1 MGKVFRLFPQFYY
14 HGEVENHLE
23 LKDKLLSEMKD
34 ATLSQPSEWNCS
46 VQSSFETKT
55 NMTDFSWDFFYDS
68 IKSNLMEM
76 HSELGGNP
84 LSRIDMTEAWLNK
97 YTKGDSQEVHTHI
110 GGDDCTF
117 SLAYFAQYAEN
128 DAKFI
133 FYDPDQTKHLGNYSK
148 HYSTVNT
155 WFPDVREGD
164 IIIFPSWLHHQVD
177 VHRSDTTRITVSA
190 NFKVNS

>member
-1 MGKVFRLFPQFYY
+1 MGKVCTLFPEFYY
-14 HGEVENHLE
+14 HGEVENHQA
-23 LKDKLLSEMKD
+23 LKDKLLSEMND
-34 ATLSQPSEWNCS
+34 AQLSQPREWNCS
-46 VQSSFETKT
+46 IQSSFETNT

-68 IKSNLMEM
+68 IKPNLKEM
-76 HSELGGNP
+76 HTELGGNP
-84 LSRIDMTEAWLNK
+84 TLQFNMTEAWLNK
-97 YTKGDSQEVHTHI
+97 YKRGDSQEVHTHI
-110 GGDDCTF
+110 GGDNTTF
-117 SLAYFAQYAEN
+117 SCAYFAQYANN

-155 WFPDVREGD
+155 WFPDVQEGD

-190 NFKVNS
+190 NFQIK

>member
-1 MGKVFRLFPQFYY
+1 MGKVCTLLPQFYY
-14 HGEVENHLE
+14 HGEVKNHLE

-46 VQSSFETKT
+46 VQSSFETNT
-55 NMTDFSWDFFYDS
+55 NMTDFSWDFFHES
-68 IKSNLMEM
+68 IKPNLMEM

-155 WFPDVREGD
+155 WFPDVQEGD

-177 VHRSDTTRITVSA
+177 VQRSDTTRITVSA

>member
-1 MGKVFRLFPQFYY
+1 MGKVCTLYPEFYY
-14 HGEVENHLE
+14 HGEVENHQA
-23 LKDKLLSEMKD
+23 LKDKLLSEMSD
-34 ATLSQPSEWNCS
+34 AQLSQPREWNCS
-46 VQSSFETKT
+46 IQSSFETNT

-68 IKSNLMEM
+68 IKPNLIEM
-76 HSELGGNP
+76 HTELGGNP
-84 LSRIDMTEAWLNK
+84 TLQFNMTEAWLNK
-97 YTKGDSQEVHTHI
+97 YKRGDSQEVHTHI
-110 GGDDCTF
+110 GGDNTTF
-117 SLAYFAQYAEN
+117 SCAYFAQYANN

-155 WFPDVREGD
+155 WFPDVQEGD

-190 NFKVNS
+190 NFQIK

>member
-1 MGKVFRLFPQFYY
+1 
-14 HGEVENHLE
+14 
-23 LKDKLLSEMKD
+23 
-34 ATLSQPSEWNCS
+34 
-46 VQSSFETKT
+46 
-55 NMTDFSWDFFYDS
+55 
-68 IKSNLMEM
+68 M
-76 HSELGGNP
+76 HQQLNGNP
-84 LSRIDMTEAWLNK
+84 LHQFKMTEAWLNK
-97 YTKGDSQEVHTHI
+97 YERGDSQEVHTHI

-155 WFPDVREGD
+155 WFPDVQEGD

>member
-1 MGKVFRLFPQFYY
+1 MGKVCTLFPEFYY
-14 HGEVENHLE
+14 HGEVENHQA
-23 LKDKLLSEMKD
+23 LKDKLLSEMSD
-34 ATLSQPSEWNCS
+34 AQLSQPREWNCS
-46 VQSSFETKT
+46 IQSSFETNT

-68 IKSNLMEM
+68 IKPNLIEM
-76 HSELGGNP
+76 HTELGGNP
-84 LSRIDMTEAWLNK
+84 TLQFNMPEAWLNK
-97 YTKGDSQEVHTHI
+97 YKRGDSQEVHTHI
-110 GGDDCTF
+110 GGDNTTF
-117 SLAYFAQYAEN
+117 SCAYFAQYANN

-155 WFPDVREGD
+155 WFPDVQEGD

-190 NFKVNS
+190 NFQIK